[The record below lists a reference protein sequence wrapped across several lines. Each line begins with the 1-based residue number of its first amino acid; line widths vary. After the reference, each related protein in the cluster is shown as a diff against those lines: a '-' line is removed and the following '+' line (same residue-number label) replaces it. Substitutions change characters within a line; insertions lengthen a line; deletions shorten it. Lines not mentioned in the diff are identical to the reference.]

1 MRTSKRTGCDLLLGL
16 RSVSPGRVRELR
28 RDCGPQGR
36 ALLQRLR
43 SVAGG
48 LTLVTGV
55 VFALAADATPAFAD
69 TVRGVARACD
79 VPSDTTSELGKLWH
93 SVRLTLLDARTADGQ
108 SEIALFERT
117 VSRDGKKVKDA
128 TSRNATLP
136 ARRPFSSRTLGEIE
150 SGGYLVDT
158 AEESAY
164 YAPDADILLSDGF
177 LKTHCFS
184 VAKASKDAPQ
194 LIGLAF
200 RPERERPNV
209 SDIEGT
215 FWIDPALQG
224 PVRLEFRYTSVSPA
238 FRSARVGGE
247 LLFARVE
254 GAQWL
259 LSGWEIRMPLGVV
272 NSRKVMSDAGGTRT
286 QKLYTIDELKSF
298 GGTVKTY
305 VEGSKSV
312 TLPTR

>member
-1 MRTSKRTGCDLLLGL
+1 
-16 RSVSPGRVRELR
+16 
-28 RDCGPQGR
+28 
-36 ALLQRLR
+36 
-43 SVAGG
+43 
-48 LTLVTGV
+48 LVTGV
-55 VFALAADATPAFAD
+55 VLALAADTTPAFAN
-69 TVRGVARACD
+69 TMRSTARACD
-79 VPSDTTSELGKLWH
+79 VPADTTSELGKLWQ

-136 ARRPFSSRTLGEIE
+136 ARRPFNSRTQQEIE
-150 SGGYLVDT
+150 TGGYLVDT

-164 YAPDADILLSDGF
+164 YAPDADILLSEGF

-184 VAKASKDAPQ
+184 VAKGSREAPQ

-259 LSGWEIRMPLGVV
+259 LSGWEIRMPIGVV
-272 NSRKVMSDAGGTRT
+272 NSRKVVSDGGGTRT
-286 QKLYTIDELKSF
+286 QRLYTIDELKSF
-298 GGTVKTY
+298 GGTVKAY
-305 VEGSKSV
+305 VDGSKTIS
-312 TLPTR
+312 LPTK